1 MNIVPDL
8 NSPLSSLKGSIV
20 KYIDSG
26 KEGDQAK
33 VQLSYKYLDF
43 DEEVIGALYF
53 TLNETKYLRCIGLRL
68 PEEYVEYI
76 LHADSVKDN
85 ATVSFADLIGFH
97 KGVLVQAKETERL
110 HNTRF
115 VDFEEQRKR
124 DIEEVQHQL
133 FAKRLDSLTQSN
145 IASVAGL
152 ITIGDGIGGTII
164 GEDVKGE
171 LKSALHD
178 AKERKDK

>member
-1 MNIVPDL
+1 MNITPDL
-8 NSPLSSLKGSIV
+8 NSPLSDLKGSIV

-26 KEGDQAK
+26 KDGDQAK

-43 DEEVIGALYF
+43 DEEVIGSLYF

-76 LHADSVKDN
+76 LHADTVKDN

-110 HNTRF
+110 HIVRCI
-115 VDFEEQRKR
+115 DQCKYDLSIDQLHSFE
-124 DIEEVQHQL
+124 
-133 FAKRLDSLTQSN
+133 KRLDSLTQSN
-145 IASVAGL
+145 IASAAGL
-152 ITIGDGIGGTII
+152 IAIGDGIGGTII
-164 GEDVKGE
+164 AGDVKGE

-178 AKERKDK
+178 AKERVNK